1 MPVQKTALAAS
12 APSLPPLVP
21 EDAQRPPAA
30 GKRRRLAKAF
40 DRPLDKSLREPDRV
54 RLKVTLREE
63 DYATLV
69 DLQQRVADA
78 GLHVKKSALL
88 SASLRLLATYDDAE
102 FVQAL
107 KRLGAPDA

>member
-1 MPVQKTALAAS
+1 MPVHKTALAAS
-12 APSLPPLVP
+12 VPSSPPLAP
-21 EDAQRPPAA
+21 EDAGRPQAT

-78 GLHVKKSALL
+78 GLRVKKSALL
-88 SASLRLLATYDDAE
+88 HAGLRLLATYDDAA

-107 KRLGAPDA
+107 KRPGAPDA